1 MHQAPTGRKVEEAR
15 VHEARIHEG
24 AIAPENAP
32 AGIARLGQVVQTRR
46 VPLADLA
53 RREAHESLQSA
64 RARAAVPGVEDRGE
78 PGEHFQRDGGEGVQ
92 ELVEVSQLAVD
103 GAERGAEVGQGG
115 PVAVRVGGQQVA
127 QALVRGLGRAE
138 DARDVQPAHEAAV
151 GRADGGEV
159 GVQGG
164 EGGRGQAEERA
175 GGVVEGQ
182 ELEADGA
189 RDGAQGGAA
198 AELPA
203 PGVGEVARVV
213 DDERVDPVAQLAG
226 QVREA
231 EVERG
236 CCVTVERDF
245 CGHGVEAVGRASSVE
260 SLGRLV
266 MMLGRVGLYENET
279 RVLQSHMRERA
290 VAEAQPTRSSSY
302 GKMCDEVMD
311 SVNQAVT
318 A

>member
-24 AIAPENAP
+24 AIAPENAA

-46 VPLADLA
+46 IPLADLA
-53 RREAHESLQSA
+53 
-64 RARAAVPGVEDRGE
+64 
-78 PGEHFQRDGGEGVQ
+78 
-92 ELVEVSQLAVD
+92 
-103 GAERGAEVGQGG
+103 
-115 PVAVRVGGQQVA
+115 
-127 QALVRGLGRAE
+127 
-138 DARDVQPAHEAAV
+138 PAHEAAV

-189 RDGAQGGAA
+189 RDGAQGGAV

-236 CCVTVERDF
+236 CCVTVERDL

-266 MMLGRVGLYENET
+266 MMLGRVELYENET
-279 RVLQSHMRERA
+279 RVLQSHMREVA
-290 VAEAQPTRSSSY
+290 VAEAQLTRSSSY